1 MPIGTIDVAT
11 LMPRTMNAAEL
22 QGKENMQN
30 QHIGEQNAVQ
40 FQRETVQQTQQTV
53 ETQESEMND
62 YEKGGGAGG
71 RRSRGRER
79 KKGKDANAKPEQKMA
94 PRSNSSFD
102 IMI

>member
-11 LMPRTMNAAEL
+11 MMPRTINAAEV
-22 QGKENMQN
+22 QGKEINQT

-40 FQRETVQQTQQTV
+40 FQRETVQQSQQTV
-53 ETQESEMND
+53 ETQESETND
-62 YEKGGGAGG
+62 YDGGGNGSGG
-71 RRSRGRER
+71 SNGQAR
-79 KKGKDANAKPEQKMA
+79 KKKKDEKQGQKMA